1 MIKNFNNCSLNL
13 NSETWGR
20 EVCELINYDSR
31 DLFKSTLKIEES
43 GHLYRLQNRIFFTKE
58 ENNLNGYEKLLKIN
72 KIKNSYE
79 LSLNKYK
86 TDDTGNISTLNSAWF
101 LLKKY
106 KMEEKINKYKLHTGD
121 IIKIGRIATRIKEIK
136 FDKNSKKDDKSL
148 FSENDSINKSKES
161 NSKILKDIGD
171 FTNEKEIGNNQK
183 HKIYSL
189 ANQRNATDPDLKDKI
204 QVLNLNKNKIL
215 DNNKLD
221 TNEEENIKDNSSKNN
236 KIKKKNLI
244 CRICYME
251 EEDGFEDPLVQPCK
265 CSGSLKYIHLK
276 CLKHWIFTRSC
287 MKVESNEYCSVFVF
301 KEVECEIC
309 KTKLPDFVSHFGKL
323 HSLLDFSEEFKNYL
337 ILETLTLDDEDNK
350 FLYVVS
356 LDNNRNI
363 KLGRGLLS
371 EVLLSDV
378 SVSRIH
384 CMFSIEGRN
393 VYIRDNNSKFGTL
406 VLVQTPNIK
415 ITENLPLILQVGR
428 TYLNFILKKEQK
440 FFSCCEVS
448 ENPDVFYHYKQ
459 NEKQVKLNK
468 VWTVKADKEDNNY
481 IEEDEKDEDIIKDV
495 KRVVIDEIKS
505 KNSDKDESIKI
516 MIENEEEEI

>member
-31 DLFKSTLKIEES
+31 DLFKSTLKIEGS

-58 ENNLNGYEKLLKIN
+58 ENNLNGYEKLLKID

-136 FDKNSKKDDKSL
+136 FDTKKDDKSL

-221 TNEEENIKDNSSKNN
+221 TNEEENNKDNSSKNN

-251 EEDGFEDPLVQPCK
+251 EEDGVEDPLVQPCK

-287 MKVESNEYCSVFVF
+287 MKVESNAYCSVFVF

-350 FLYVVS
+350 FLYVIT
-356 LDNNRNI
+356 LDKNRNI

-440 FFSCCEVS
+440 FFSCCEVL

>member
-1 MIKNFNNCSLNL
+1 MFTREETNFN
-13 NSETWGR
+13 
-20 EVCELINYDSR
+20 D
-31 DLFKSTLKIEES
+31 
-43 GHLYRLQNRIFFTKE
+43 
-58 ENNLNGYEKLLKIN
+58 YEKLLKID

-121 IIKIGRIATRIKEIK
+121 VIKIGRIVTRIKEIK
-136 FDKNSKKDDKSL
+136 YDQNSKKDDKSL
-148 FSENDSINKSKES
+148 FSENDSMNKSKES
-161 NSKILKDIGD
+161 NSKILKDIED
-171 FTNEKEIGNNQK
+171 STNEKEIDSIQK

-215 DNNKLD
+215 DNNKLNTD
-221 TNEEENIKDNSSKNN
+221 EEENNNNNSNKNN
-236 KIKKKNLI
+236 KIKKKNLL
-244 CRICYME
+244 CRICYIE
-251 EEDGFEDPLVQPCK
+251 EEDGIEDPLIQPCK

-287 MKVESNEYCSVFVF
+287 MKVESNEFCSIFVF

-309 KTKLPDFVSHFGKL
+309 KTKLPDLISHNGKL
-323 HSLLDFSEEFKNYL
+323 HSLLDFSEEYKNYL
-337 ILETLTLDDEDNK
+337 ILETLTLDDDDNK
-350 FLYVVS
+350 FLYIIS
-356 LDNNRNI
+356 LDKNKNI

-371 EVLLSDV
+371 DILLSDV
-378 SVSRIH
+378 SISRIH
-384 CMFSIEGRN
+384 CILSIEGRN

-406 VLVQTPNIK
+406 ILVQTPIIK
-415 ITENLPLILQVGR
+415 IKENLPLSLQIGR
-428 TYLNFILKKEQK
+428 TYLNFILKKEK
-440 FFSCCEVS
+440 NFFSFCEVS

-459 NEKQVKLNK
+459 NEKQVKSNIVL
-468 VWTVKADKEDNNY
+468 TVKTDKEDNNY

-495 KRVVIDEIKS
+495 KSVVIDEIKS
-505 KNSDKDESIKI
+505 KNNNKDESIKI
-516 MIENEEEEI
+516 IIENEEEEY

>member
-31 DLFKSTLKIEES
+31 DLFKSTLKIEGS

-428 TYLNFILKKEQK
+428 TCLNFILKKEQK

>member
-58 ENNLNGYEKLLKIN
+58 ENNLNGYEKLLKID

-221 TNEEENIKDNSSKNN
+221 TNEEENNKDNSSKNN

-415 ITENLPLILQVGR
+415 IIENLPLILQVGR

-440 FFSCCEVS
+440 FFSCCEVL